1 MLYTPI
7 EMRPKDLDY
16 LKESL
21 LQSIYTPIEVNEVMI
36 YQALEAN
43 FHHANSKFCSEI
55 CQNQIDC
62 NAISIG
68 ERLWE
73 KIDSYLQNNLTTE
86 SSHTAMIE
94 HVVFALASVMPGGSI
109 HLAVATLITKYLI
122 KKEIQLQPNKLQ

>member
-7 EMRPKDLDY
+7 EMRPKDVFY

-43 FHHANSKFCSEI
+43 FHHANNKFCSEI
-55 CQNQIDC
+55 CQNQTQCDA
-62 NAISIG
+62 NSIG
-68 ERLWE
+68 ARIWE
-73 KIDSYLQNNLTTE
+73 KIDTYLQNHLTAE
-86 SSHTAMIE
+86 SSHPAMIE
-94 HVVFALASVMPGGSI
+94 HVVFALASVMPGGNI

-122 KKEIQLQPNKLQ
+122 KKEIHCSSNKLL

>member
-7 EMRPKDLDY
+7 EMRPKDFEY

-43 FHHANSKFCSEI
+43 FHHANTKFCSEI
-55 CQNQIDC
+55 CQNQTQCDA
-62 NAISIG
+62 NSIG
-68 ERLWE
+68 ERIWE
-73 KIDSYLQNNLTTE
+73 KIDTYLQNQITTN
-86 SSHTAMIE
+86 SSHTDMIDN
-94 HVVFALASVMPGGSI
+94 VVFALASVMPGGNI
-109 HLAVATLITKYLI
+109 HLTVATLISKYLI

>member
-7 EMRPKDLDY
+7 EMRPKDFDY

-43 FHHANSKFCSEI
+43 FHRANSKFYSEI
-55 CQNQIDC
+55 CQNQTQCDA
-62 NAISIG
+62 NSIG
-68 ERLWE
+68 EKIWA
-73 KIDSYLQNNLTTE
+73 KIDTYLQNHITTE

-94 HVVFALASVMPGGSI
+94 HVVFALASVMPGGNI
-109 HLAVATLITKYLI
+109 HLAVATLISKYLI
-122 KKEIQLQPNKLQ
+122 KQEIQLQPDKLQ